1 MSKSDFI
8 LLCNAAR
15 KLKVVQELFDAS
27 DAEKRPILTL
37 ELDLEFLAD
46 ANENWKVI
54 SKAWKLLRKL

>member
-8 LLCNAAR
+8 LVCNAAR
-15 KLKVVQELFDAS
+15 KLKVVHELFDAS

-37 ELDLEFLAD
+37 ELDLGFLAD

-54 SKAWKLLRKL
+54 AKAWKLLRKL